1 VNEQNIQSYLPSLEV
16 QIASKLKPQIDSE
29 LKSQISSLESEIIS
43 KVQSLIRELKTDNGK
58 DNTEDDS
65 TSRKITD
72 ETISSRVEN
81 FIKKTDK
88 SREAF
93 NNYAAQSQSSSEL
106 SLPEIT
112 ALPPQKGKEPNSN
125 SDKFGTTTTASDT
138 GGAITDHPFRITS
151 RQNPDN
157 ENQYFVTVGL
167 GTINSLIPTG
177 IFNGGGL
184 TEYTLSSN
192 TLRFF
197 VLRGNSDG
205 AQITSASIIFG
216 GSSAS
221 AQEPQIFGLPTR
233 VEYLI
238 GAVYNSQVYQVT
250 YNNISISGVQSF
262 ATTKSTPAEAG
273 ELPIDIY
280 YVWG

>member
-43 KVQSLIRELKTDNGK
+43 KVQSLIRELKTDNKSNNGK

-157 ENQYFVTVGL
+157 ESQYIVTVGG
-167 GTINSLIPTG
+167 GTINGIIANNWNNSFFISSDSAFYVVLSVQTDGIAITGCSLQVNSSPPDTPAAG
-177 IFNGGGL
+177 KW
-184 TEYTLSSN
+184 TLSSA
-192 TLRFF
+192 FS
-197 VLRGNSDG
+197 V
-205 AQITSASIIFG
+205 
-216 GSSAS
+216 
-221 AQEPQIFGLPTR
+221 
-233 VEYLI
+233 LI
-238 GAVYNSQVYQVT
+238 GAVYNSNVKQVVFNNLSANGSKRLTTEKQNIQLQQLPYDNWYAWSVT
-250 YNNISISGVQSF
+250 
-262 ATTKSTPAEAG
+262 
-273 ELPIDIY
+273 
-280 YVWG
+280 